1 MPITP
6 SAAKRARQ
14 SKVRQD
20 RLQPYKTRMKSIIRQ
35 VSELA
40 QSGKKDEVTKLLPQA
55 YKIIDTAAK
64 KNLIHKKNASH
75 KKAALAKLAATKK

>member
-14 SKVRQD
+14 STLRNA
-20 RLQPYKTRMKSIIRQ
+20 RLVPYKTRMKTIIRQ
-35 VSELA
+35 VTDA
-40 QSGKKDEVTKLLPQA
+40 AKAGKKDEVMKLLPQA

-64 KNLIHKKNASH
+64 KNLIHKKNAGH
-75 KKAALAKLAATKK
+75 KKSHLAKLAAAK

>member
-6 SAAKRARQ
+6 SAAKRSRQ
-14 SKVRQD
+14 SKVRQA
-20 RLQPYKTRMKSIIRQ
+20 RLAPYKTRMKSIMRQ
-35 VSELA
+35 VNDA
-40 QSGKKDEVTKLLPQA
+40 AKAGKKDEVIKLLPEA

-75 KKAALAKLAATKK
+75 KKSGLAKLAAAK